1 MVLTHANCP
10 SHKIQSKLAMSLEK
24 VHSAYYAIHQ
34 ETESKSTE
42 CHVIL
47 TPLCM
52 IQAGISFTAVAGN
65 IGCRCL
71 KLQVALNTDSSKVI
85 Q

>member
-1 MVLTHANCP
+1 MA
-10 SHKIQSKLAMSLEK
+10 LEK

-34 ETESKSTE
+34 ET
-42 CHVIL
+42 
-47 TPLCM
+47 LCM
-52 IQAGISFTAVAGN
+52 IQAGISSTAVAGN